1 MTFII
6 SEVSVPALGAGW
18 VEYYIAYEFDKITYI
33 LAYIHWTADVR
44 EDSAG
49 CQQDKKNKVFSRKNS
64 QSICIIIK
72 QKIYITPLHIVSQES
87 SKKYSLPIFST
98 HTPES
103 NDPIFSNLSI
113 NPEILTII
121 KTNLADIHIKP
132 KNATEAFYNSN
143 VYNFSIPDNID
154 FNSSSNENSNN
165 VLESSNV
172 LKDEIYNC
180 SNPYSKRQDKS
191 HNSDDN
197 NSEVK
202 NSIFWSDALEVR
214 LCELYM
220 KNDVIDI
227 FWGRLVEEH
236 LKGSTNW
243 NIYVFTHGLYCPYAK
258 IERIADGQVI
268 HFIAE
273 ETKFVISND
282 PLPSSIQIPQNLR
295 ENFDEALDNELG
307 LLFREAHYN
316 LVGIGTGYK
325 QIRGQFTEEPAIIFY
340 VRQKG
345 ILRRGCSGLFPKEIR
360 GFPTDVIEACVA
372 TPCNSFE
379 AVYCRSYQQDVKL
392 GSSIG
397 MGSNET
403 RNTTGTLSA
412 IAYDN
417 NSLNQ
422 IGIISCEHVLKFNE
436 SNPEKNITIYQPSYN
451 DQFEPRRRLREL
463 LELSKELGEYEYIKD
478 INIMREKLNI
488 AESQNSKLAT
498 YVKGMR
504 KNFLS
509 KIDNKYYGVDAGF
522 CVFDNESR
530 KLCSKNFPIPSSY
543 FKKAGLSTCLES
555 TYTYCELKN
564 FNHKKNRVFKVGRTT
579 GLTLGE
585 LLPTDQAIACTIESI
600 KNAKRLE
607 MEKHIPCYNNADQKI
622 FIGYMKS
629 QLDSEIRQKRKKCYP
644 IEWFDRQLVF
654 KFESGDFDCGDSGAS
669 IIDETGKALGILHAK
684 WITPCQTFG
693 IASPYF
699 AILEALDVSIQL
711 SSDPVTP
718 TVISSS
724 SNAQNNYKKVQQTTN
739 SQKNQS
745 KSSMLSLHKIL
756 R

>member
-1 MTFII
+1 M
-6 SEVSVPALGAGW
+6 
-18 VEYYIAYEFDKITYI
+18 
-33 LAYIHWTADVR
+33 
-44 EDSAG
+44 
-49 CQQDKKNKVFSRKNS
+49 
-64 QSICIIIK
+64 
-72 QKIYITPLHIVSQES
+72 
-87 SKKYSLPIFST
+87 KKYLKKKDTAAIYTTNKYKSENFS
-98 HTPES
+98 
-103 NDPIFSNLSI
+103 
-113 NPEILTII
+113 
-121 KTNLADIHIKP
+121 KP
-132 KNATEAFYNSN
+132 KNTIEE
-143 VYNFSIPDNID
+143 VKD
-154 FNSSSNENSNN
+154 FNSSSNENNN
-165 VLESSNV
+165 ILESSD
-172 LKDEIYNC
+172 KGGIYNY
-180 SNPYSKRQDKS
+180 SNTYSKRQDKS
-191 HNSDDN
+191 HNINDN
-197 NSEVK
+197 SNSEVK
-202 NSIFWSDALEVR
+202 DSIFWSDALEAR

-220 KNDVIDI
+220 KDDVIDI
-227 FWGRLVEEH
+227 FWGRPIEEH
-236 LKGSTNW
+236 FKGSTNW
-243 NIYVFTHGLYCPYAK
+243 NIYVITHGLYCPYAK
-258 IERIADGQVI
+258 TEIIVDGQVI
-268 HFIAE
+268 YFIAE

-282 PLPSSIQIPQNLR
+282 PLPSSIQIPQDLK
-295 ENFDEALDNELG
+295 EKFDEALDNELG

-340 VRQKG
+340 VRQKS
-345 ILRRGCSGLFPKEIR
+345 ILRRGCSGLLPKEIR
-360 GFPTDVIEACVA
+360 GFPTDVIEACIA

-379 AVYCRSYQQDVKL
+379 AVYCQSYQQDVKL

-403 RNTTGTLSA
+403 QNTTGTLST
-412 IAYDN
+412 IAYEN
-417 NSLNQ
+417 NSPNQ

-436 SNPEKNITIYQPSYN
+436 SNPKKNITIYQPSYN

-463 LELSKELGEYEYIKD
+463 LELSNELGENEYIKD

-600 KNAKRLE
+600 KNANRLE
-607 MEKHIPCYNNADQKI
+607 MEKHIPCYNNADQTI

-644 IEWFDRQLVF
+644 IEWFDRQLAF

-699 AILEALDVSIQL
+699 AILEALDLSIYL

-718 TVISSS
+718 TVIS
-724 SNAQNNYKKVQQTTN
+724 NIQNNYKKVQDVKQITN
-739 SQKNQS
+739 S
-745 KSSMLSLHKIL
+745 
-756 R
+756 